1 MTGEARRGRLS
12 AYAGAT
18 IKQYLPSPDAPTQ
31 AERQR
36 KRLKL
41 ILQGHIAYLPTD
53 AFLLWLYVKEAI
65 AGPVFWS
72 FIAAHV
78 LINVAFVSLI
88 LTGLNRRLPDRSLG
102 VYSIATGVLSNLAVL
117 AMIGEYRAIYLVFCV
132 TPFLSAAFKLTLRQV
147 GGLLALSQVGHLVVI
162 GGLWATGQ
170 PLSIGYELALWLMLT
185 VELLVVSQVSAS
197 VSAMRRSLLV
207 AYGEAER
214 LATADPLTGVLNRR
228 ALFDSIDVALR
239 EPEPRNG
246 DDTVLALIDLD
257 HFKTINDSH
266 GHDVG
271 DQLLVAFTAAVRAN
285 IRSTDRFGR
294 YGGDEFV
301 LFLRGTS
308 RELAMSVF
316 ERIQGALAAIR
327 LPGLEKPPSAS
338 IGAITICRGLSVDEA
353 IRRADAVLYEV
364 KREGRA
370 HARIVD
376 GEKVIPDPAP
386 APAPMQAPV
395 VMV

>member
-132 TPFLSAAFKLTLRQV
+132 TPFLSAAFKLTLRQRK
-147 GGLLALSQVGHLVVI
+147 GLCIVEMPVVF
-162 GGLWATGQ
+162 AFQSPTGCKKDFGRGS
-170 PLSIGYELALWLMLT
+170 P
-185 VELLVVSQVSAS
+185 
-197 VSAMRRSLLV
+197 RRSALTTNAKSADSKRSGHV
-207 AYGEAER
+207 DIRVR
-214 LATADPLTGVLNRR
+214 LR
-228 ALFDSIDVALR
+228 
-239 EPEPRNG
+239 
-246 DDTVLALIDLD
+246 
-257 HFKTINDSH
+257 
-266 GHDVG
+266 
-271 DQLLVAFTAAVRAN
+271 
-285 IRSTDRFGR
+285 
-294 YGGDEFV
+294 
-301 LFLRGTS
+301 
-308 RELAMSVF
+308 
-316 ERIQGALAAIR
+316 
-327 LPGLEKPPSAS
+327 PSARKRS
-338 IGAITICRGLSVDEA
+338 KSV
-353 IRRADAVLYEV
+353 
-364 KREGRA
+364 
-370 HARIVD
+370 
-376 GEKVIPDPAP
+376 
-386 APAPMQAPV
+386 
-395 VMV
+395 

>member
-1 MTGEARRGRLS
+1 
-12 AYAGAT
+12 
-18 IKQYLPSPDAPTQ
+18 
-31 AERQR
+31 
-36 KRLKL
+36 
-41 ILQGHIAYLPTD
+41 
-53 AFLLWLYVKEAI
+53 
-65 AGPVFWS
+65 
-72 FIAAHV
+72 
-78 LINVAFVSLI
+78 
-88 LTGLNRRLPDRSLG
+88 
-102 VYSIATGVLSNLAVL
+102 
-117 AMIGEYRAIYLVFCV
+117 
-132 TPFLSAAFKLTLRQV
+132 
-147 GGLLALSQVGHLVVI
+147 
-162 GGLWATGQ
+162 
-170 PLSIGYELALWLMLT
+170 
-185 VELLVVSQVSAS
+185 
-197 VSAMRRSLLV
+197 MRRSLLV

-285 IRSTDRFGR
+285 IRSTDR

-327 LPGLEKPPSAS
+327 LPGLEK
-338 IGAITICRGLSVDEA
+338 
-353 IRRADAVLYEV
+353 
-364 KREGRA
+364 
-370 HARIVD
+370 
-376 GEKVIPDPAP
+376 
-386 APAPMQAPV
+386 
-395 VMV
+395 

>member
-1 MTGEARRGRLS
+1 M
-12 AYAGAT
+12 
-18 IKQYLPSPDAPTQ
+18 KDYLPSPDAPTQ

-36 KRLKL
+36 KRLRL
-41 ILQGHIAYLPTD
+41 LLQGHVAYLPTD
-53 AFLLWLYVKEAI
+53 AFLLWLYLKEAI
-65 AGPVFWS
+65 PGPVFWS

-78 LINVAFVSLI
+78 LVNVAFVALI
-88 LTGLNRRLPDRSLG
+88 LTGVNRRLKDRSLG
-102 VYSIATGVLSNLAVL
+102 LYSISVGVLSNLAVL
-117 AMIGEYRAIYLVFCV
+117 TVAGEYRAIYLVFCV

-147 GGLLALSQVGHLVVI
+147 AGLLGLSQVGHLLVI
-162 GGLWATGQ
+162 AGLWLAGQ
-170 PLSIGYELALWLMLT
+170 PISVGYELALWLVLS
-185 VELLVVSQVSAS
+185 VELLVVSQVSIS
-197 VSAMRRSLLV
+197 VAAMRRHLLA

-239 EPEPRNG
+239 DPEPRKG

-257 HFKTINDSH
+257 HFKAINDTH
-266 GHDVG
+266 GHDIG

-301 LFLRGTS
+301 LFLRGTT

-316 ERIQGALAAIR
+316 ERIQGALAAIQ
-327 LPGLEKPPSAS
+327 LPGLAKPPSAS
-338 IGAITICRGLSVDEA
+338 IGAITVFRGLSVDEA

-364 KREGRA
+364 KRNGRA

-376 GEKVIPDPAP
+376 GDKVVPDPAP
-386 APAPMQAPV
+386 TPAPAPVQGPM